1 MVGEPIKDRVIEWYF
16 SHFIFPKSQII
27 DRPGFIVFNISGK
40 SPVFIRQ
47 VLVPERFFV
56 ELERRLV
63 QEFGEEGKQVLYSA
77 GKKFGHRFS
86 SVGRF
91 PRRGEVSDNN
101 LRDYFAVVDK
111 FIEGMYATS
120 FEHYLDLSVPKV
132 NVRLKKFI
140 VIDKLGYGYF
150 LPLGGGAG
158 IISWLLNDD
167 SIEGALVGKEG
178 DDYALVY
185 APADKL
191 GANAGGAPTLKE
203 TSLSGYA
210 LETYYPEFNKIA
222 DVKHPMSLKNLIDS
236 RFFNY
241 AHGVL
246 SHDGERFFIIEAS
259 ALYVLEKEL
268 AKKTWG
274 KKILAEVGRQG
285 GEAYAFSDVN
295 YAASDIE
302 KFLTAFGLGDPF
314 IKIEEGKVSAMI
326 VRFPWTKDADEVE
339 FILVRSL
346 LEGFLSKALN
356 KKIEFFTARKDYSC
370 GFLALSFE

>member
-1 MVGEPIKDRVIEWYF
+1 MVAEPIKDRVIEWYF

-27 DRPGFIVFNISGK
+27 DRPGFIIFNISGK

-47 VLVPERFFV
+47 VLVPESFFIN
-56 ELERRLV
+56 LETRLV
-63 QEFGEEGKQVLYSA
+63 TEYGDEGKQVLYSA

-91 PRRGEVSDNN
+91 PRRGEVSDGS
-101 LRDYFAVVDK
+101 LRDYFAIVDK

-120 FEHYLDLSVPKV
+120 FEHRLDLSVPKV
-132 NVRLKKFI
+132 DVRLNKFV

-167 SIEGALVGKEG
+167 SIEGVLLGKEG

-191 GANAGGAPTLKE
+191 GAGNAPPALKE
-203 TSLSGYA
+203 TDLSGYA

-222 DVKHPMSLKNLIDS
+222 DVKHHMSLKGLLDS
-236 RFFNY
+236 RFFDY
-241 AHGVL
+241 AHGIL
-246 SHDGERFFIIEAS
+246 SHEGERFFIIESS

-268 AKKTWG
+268 LKKPWG
-274 KKILAEVGRQG
+274 KKVLEEVGRQG
-285 GEAYAFSDVN
+285 GQAYAFSNVN

-302 KFLTAFGLGDPF
+302 KFLTAFGFGDPF
-314 IKIEEGKVSAMI
+314 VTVEEGRTAATI
-326 VRFPWTKDADEVE
+326 VRFPWTKDADEVQ
-339 FILVRSL
+339 FVLVKSL

-356 KKIEFFTARKDYSC
+356 RKIEFSAARKDYSR
-370 GFLALSFE
+370 GFLALSFK